1 MVYTDASFSPNVRI
15 MLISLN
21 SRPYRDLV
29 AELVRLRESLELTQ
43 RDLAKLLK
51 RSQTYIAKVEKNQK
65 YIELFEFV
73 PYCHALKA
81 DPAELFERFCLR

>member
-1 MVYTDASFSPNVRI
+1 

-21 SRPYRDLV
+21 SRPYRELV
-29 AELVRLRESLELTQ
+29 AEFVRLRDSLGLTQ

-51 RSQTYIAKVEKNQK
+51 RSQTYIAKIEKNQK

-73 PYCHALKA
+73 AYCHALKV
-81 DPAELFERFCLR
+81 DPAEMFERFCLR